1 MEDVIETK
9 GIQTRLEKIEE
20 LERSVMQLQNSM
32 HIIYELVED
41 HGQHLDTIEDM
52 ILESKRQVHAANEEI
67 EEAEEANQYTYYMSS
82 AVAIIAIIGFMMI

>member
-9 GIQTRLEKIEE
+9 GGPTRLEKIEE
-20 LERSVMQLQNSM
+20 LERSVMQLQKSM

-52 ILESKRQVHAANEEI
+52 IVESKRQVQIANEEI
-67 EEAEEANQYTYYMSS
+67 EEANQYTYYLSS
-82 AVAIIAIIGFMMI
+82 AVAVIAIIGFMMI

>member
-9 GIQTRLEKIEE
+9 GGKTRLEKIEE

-52 ILESKRQVHAANEEI
+52 ILESKRHVQIANEEI
-67 EEAEEANQYTYYMSS
+67 EEANQYTYYLSS
-82 AVAIIAIIGFMMI
+82 AVAVIAIIGFMMI

>member
-9 GIQTRLEKIEE
+9 GVPTRLEKIEE

-52 ILESKRQVHAANEEI
+52 IVESKRQVQIANEEI
-67 EEAEEANQYTYYMSS
+67 EEANQYTYYLSS